1 MWLHLLLLRKKRKSV
16 QELRKPHIIRGG
28 ALTDVFSVGCS
39 YFDLLIAD
47 FKSAASASFAIPALI
62 PTLRKRGRLRTRFGA
77 PSIGGVRADQSSF
90 SVAQPPKCCQP
101 VAPRLKSC
109 VVR

>member
-1 MWLHLLLLRKKRKSV
+1 
-16 QELRKPHIIRGG
+16 
-28 ALTDVFSVGCS
+28 
-39 YFDLLIAD
+39 
-47 FKSAASASFAIPALI
+47 
-62 PTLRKRGRLRTRFGA
+62 
-77 PSIGGVRADQSSF
+77 VRADQSSF